1 MKILKW
7 IVGILA
13 ALLLLFYFVGM
24 PYLREQT
31 KKYSPERTAQY
42 EAAGI
47 TLEVDYCSPSKK
59 GRKIFGGLVPYDK
72 VWRTGANEP
81 TTFTTSGDILVGGKP
96 LPAGTY
102 SLWTVPG
109 RNSWTI
115 ILNDEVPEWGVTLL
129 SGGDNT
135 TRDPDHDVVQVAAPA
150 LGLPRPVEDFTIEF
164 DIISQEVVMRLAWD
178 QTEVLVKIT
187 PDVG

>member
-7 IVGILA
+7 IIGIVA
-13 ALLLLFYFVGM
+13 VLLLLFFFIGM

-31 KKYSPERTAQY
+31 KKHSPEKTAQY

-47 TLEVDYCSPSKK
+47 SLTVNYSSPSKK
-59 GRKIFGGLVPYDK
+59 GREIFGGLVPYDQ

-81 TTFTTSGDILVGGKP
+81 TTFTTTHDIQVGGKP

-109 RNSWTI
+109 REIWTLI
-115 ILNDEVPEWGVTLL
+115 FNDEVPDWGVTLL
-129 SGGDNT
+129 SGGKKT
-135 TRDPDHDVVQVAAPA
+135 TRDPDNDVIQVAVPT
-150 LGLPRPVEDFTIEF
+150 LSLPTPVEDFTIEF
-164 DIISQEVVMRLAWD
+164 DIISSQVHMRLAWD
-178 QTEVLVKIT
+178 RTEVLTRIN
-187 PDVG
+187 P